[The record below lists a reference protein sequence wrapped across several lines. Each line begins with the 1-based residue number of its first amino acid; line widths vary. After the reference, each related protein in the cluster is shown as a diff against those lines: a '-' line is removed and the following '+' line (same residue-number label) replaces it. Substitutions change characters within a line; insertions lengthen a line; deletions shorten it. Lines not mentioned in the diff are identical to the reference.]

1 MADLVQRA
9 IAAARLDPHVYE
21 EVEADK
27 SALPQAMT
35 VVVLAALASGIG
47 SWSAGGGG
55 VGGLLTSALGALI
68 GWYVWAFVTWLIGTK
83 VLAEP
88 STSADIGELLRT
100 TGFAAAPGVLAV
112 TGLVPGIGPFLMVA
126 ASLWQL
132 ASMVVAVR
140 QALDYASTGR
150 AIAVCVIGYIA
161 MIAVVFLIV
170 ILLGSILMGG
180 GMGAPSDAPAIGA
193 LGTALGEAVG

>member
-9 IAAARLDPHVYE
+9 IGAARLDPQVYE
-21 EVEADK
+21 EIEADK
-27 SALPQAMT
+27 SALPQAMA
-35 VVVLAALASGIG
+35 VVVIAAIASGIG
-47 SWSAGGGG
+47 AWTSGGGAS
-55 VGGLLTSALGALI
+55 GLLTSALGALI
-68 GWYVWAFVTWLIGTK
+68 GWCVWAFVIWVIGTK
-83 VLAEP
+83 VLPEA

-100 TGFAAAPGVLAV
+100 TGFAAAPGVFAV
-112 TGLVPGIGPFLMVA
+112 LGLVPMIGTFLMVA

-140 QALDYASTGR
+140 QALDYTSTGR

-170 ILLGSILMGG
+170 VLLGGLLAGG
-180 GMGAPSDAPAIGA
+180 GLGTPSDAPAIGSAGSA
-193 LGTALGEAVG
+193 LAAIVG